1 MRITKKIW
9 DLIIFIVQTQ
19 VLNNHRLETAL
30 VSTCQPFSQ
39 RLSTGAT
46 RTGSCCSVLRRSCK
60 IFVKTQ
66 SMFCICACLVKFLS
80 TELFHRRT
88 QFKFPPMSSYQR
100 MLVHRMSALY
110 NMEHNVDSTGAQV
123 VVAKTATSKTPDL
136 RLRDQIR
143 GDLEMEPRKS
153 ILKRDTNS
161 LDDPNSK
168 VIFWYT

>member
-1 MRITKKIW
+1 
-9 DLIIFIVQTQ
+9 
-19 VLNNHRLETAL
+19 
-30 VSTCQPFSQ
+30 
-39 RLSTGAT
+39 
-46 RTGSCCSVLRRSCK
+46 
-60 IFVKTQ
+60 
-66 SMFCICACLVKFLS
+66 
-80 TELFHRRT
+80 
-88 QFKFPPMSSYQR
+88 
-100 MLVHRMSALY
+100 MSALY

-168 VIFWYT
+168 VNLCVFIAIKFSFIVSRLVLIVAEVKALRRGKRSTRKLKEEYSSKSRMRVCVCCAETLDWGKGMRSDRARKICATRGQLVPKLGAVQTALMAGLNS

>member
-1 MRITKKIW
+1 
-9 DLIIFIVQTQ
+9 
-19 VLNNHRLETAL
+19 
-30 VSTCQPFSQ
+30 
-39 RLSTGAT
+39 
-46 RTGSCCSVLRRSCK
+46 
-60 IFVKTQ
+60 
-66 SMFCICACLVKFLS
+66 
-80 TELFHRRT
+80 
-88 QFKFPPMSSYQR
+88 
-100 MLVHRMSALY
+100 MSALY

-168 VIFWYT
+168 VSLLYVVIGSILNYVVIRQVLIVAEVKALRRGKRSMKKLKEEYSSRSRCKNS